1 VTERARLRIV
11 AALDREPWADRGRS
25 SSRELLLA
33 LDRLCVL
40 AGAVSVKPRTL
51 DLVERAVSVSRSP
64 ARWRQRY
71 WSMSSPAGPLVR
83 AAMTRIGARRV
94 AAVDPAPDAVLQIS
108 GRYDAARPPVDA
120 AVLATYQDAN
130 LALWLRRPDLA
141 LDPGARGLRR
151 TLDAE
156 RRAFDRM
163 DVIFTKSE
171 WARRSFIDDYGQEPR
186 KVITAGAGAYVD
198 LPDVAPREPGRDVRF
213 LFVGRNWVR
222 KGGPDLLAAFAR
234 VRREVPQAELVVAGP
249 PELPVSAHGV
259 TFRGPVDQ
267 TTLRRLFAEATVFV
281 LPTSYEGLGIP
292 FIEAMAH
299 GLPCIG
305 TRVCAVPEL
314 VQDGVTG
321 LLVEP
326 GDVDALAERMLALAR
341 DPVRAVVMGAAGRR
355 RAAEHTQDRVAAAI
369 VAGIK
374 RAAGRSGTGPPADP
388 RSDRG

>member
-1 VTERARLRIV
+1 MTERARLRIV

-33 LDRLCVL
+33 LDRLRVL
-40 AGAVSVKPRTL
+40 AGAVSVKPRLL
-51 DLVERAVSVSRSP
+51 DLVERAVSVSPSP
-64 ARWRQRY
+64 VRWRQRY

-108 GRYDAARPPVDA
+108 GRYDAARPPVRA

-141 LDPGARGLRR
+141 LDPGARGVRR

-163 DVIFTKSE
+163 DVIFAKSE
-171 WARRSFIDDYGQEPR
+171 WARRSFIDDYGQEPD
-186 KVITAGAGAYVD
+186 KVVTAGAGAYVD
-198 LPDVAPREPGRDVRF
+198 LPDVAPRDPGEVVRF
-213 LFVGRNWVR
+213 LFVGRNWAR

-234 VRREVPQAELVVAGP
+234 VRRELPHAELVVAGP
-249 PELPVSAHGV
+249 PELPAGPNGV

-267 TTLRRLFAEATVFV
+267 ATLRRLFAEATVFV

-292 FIEAMAH
+292 FLEAMVHA
-299 GLPCIG
+299 LPCIG

-326 GDVDALAERMLALAR
+326 GDIDALAERMLALAR
-341 DPVRAVVMGAAGRR
+341 DPARAVAMGAAGRQ

-369 VAGIK
+369 VAGIN
-374 RAAGRSGTGPPADP
+374 RAAGRPGTARPAGP
-388 RSDRG
+388 RSGRG